1 MNEQETNELEK
12 LNDNPTLLEAI
23 RKVLFSQIRQ
33 IEDFEKELPEG
44 LSDERF
50 GEIARGQ
57 IAAVKLLKE
66 GFKDLESYKKKV
78 EDKLDETNI
87 AI

>member
-1 MNEQETNELEK
+1 MNEKEQNELEK

-23 RKVLFSQIRQ
+23 KEVLFSKFDLNEVVKNMKEDVDNQI
-33 IEDFEKELPEG
+33 L
-44 LSDERF
+44 
-50 GEIARGQ
+50 GEITRSCIGGAE
-57 IAAVKLLKE
+57 LLKE
-66 GFKDLESYKKKV
+66 GFKKIESYKKV